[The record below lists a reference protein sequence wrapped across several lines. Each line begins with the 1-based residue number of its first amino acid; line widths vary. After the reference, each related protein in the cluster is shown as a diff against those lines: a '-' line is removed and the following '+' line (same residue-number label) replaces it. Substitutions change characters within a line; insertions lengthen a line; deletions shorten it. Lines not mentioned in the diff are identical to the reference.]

1 MKTILTVD
9 KCEELSTHI
18 QEIAKRHHCVMAYNI
33 TDNGLAI
40 GGCTWKEGEFSLK
53 TDCGW
58 MLNVNENEKA
68 MTLCNLVDGILFPY
82 GYAVGDPYSDRE
94 LHLYK
99 F

>member
-18 QEIAKRHHCVMAYNI
+18 QEIAKQHYCDMDSNI
-33 TDNGLAI
+33 NDNGLAI

-58 MLNVNENEKA
+58 MLDIYENKNA
-68 MTLCNLVDGILFPY
+68 QTLSEHVDGILYSY

-94 LHLYK
+94 LHVFK